1 MDVSLR
7 FLSVDRFS
15 VLTVRLLLAHLFGLG
30 WKDID
35 VTTSFGKRWP
45 TTIMIV
51 VWNPKDN
58 ITVKESAKKKQEIS
72 VSPLE
77 LEIFIRS
84 LRIIVDVVR
93 FFRNAVQRGRIW
105 KPLENTRVNSQ
116 FGIRRHL
123 EWARPKPVLKAM
135 VEQKKVKKKWC
146 LTILKY
152 NLLIYLVLV

>member
-35 VTTSFGKRWP
+35 VTTSSGKRWP

-58 ITVKESAKKKQEIS
+58 ITVKESAKKKEI
-72 VSPLE
+72 
-77 LEIFIRS
+77 
-84 LRIIVDVVR
+84 
-93 FFRNAVQRGRIW
+93 
-105 KPLENTRVNSQ
+105 
-116 FGIRRHL
+116 
-123 EWARPKPVLKAM
+123 
-135 VEQKKVKKKWC
+135 C
-146 LTILKY
+146 LTFRTWNFHSVTENCCWRSAFLQERSRTWEDLEASWEHTCWQSVWHQASSWVGAPEKCLGGDGRTTKSEKKLMSNDPEI
-152 NLLIYLVLV
+152 